1 MKILLFLTLLLV
13 TSHTASLASILG
25 MGDLLTGLAIKAL
38 SRDQYNNP
46 STAYM
51 LDPNINVF
59 LTLFRTRTELC
70 DYKCKSIF
78 NFPCFLLFACNI
90 HIRNF
95 ILMFVLPLF
104 MVLLTGICCGKG
116 LWSFGCWFRYLRVFL
131 GINFIIWVISKCKSA
146 G

>member
-59 LTLFRTRTELC
+59 LTLFRTRT
-70 DYKCKSIF
+70 
-78 NFPCFLLFACNI
+78 
-90 HIRNF
+90 
-95 ILMFVLPLF
+95 
-104 MVLLTGICCGKG
+104 
-116 LWSFGCWFRYLRVFL
+116 
-131 GINFIIWVISKCKSA
+131 
-146 G
+146 